1 MRYKLISSVQVNV
14 GEFTPLHLP
23 IPTMTNSG
31 GYLTPSFIQEG
42 ATDYNYSSID
52 LLIAALE
59 AYYLGEIVTNLAQF
73 FDSNRIMMS
82 DNWVN
87 LTIKDSE
94 TGQIT
99 NGTVN
104 TFKIEIMRR
113 NNLELL
119 RVFKKNAP
127 LSRRCHFYAR
137 FSS

>member
-1 MRYKLISSVQVNV
+1 MRYKLISTVQVNV

-31 GYLTPSFIQEG
+31 GYLTPSFVQEG
-42 ATDYNYSSID
+42 VTDYNYSPID

-59 AYYLGEIVTNLAQF
+59 AYCLGEIVTNLAQF
-73 FDSNRIMMS
+73 FDTNRIMLA
-82 DNWVN
+82 DNWVT

-113 NNLELL
+113 SNAELL
-119 RVFKKNAP
+119 RTFRKNAP
-127 LSRRCHFYAR
+127 LTFKWVRL
-137 FSS
+137 